1 MPWDRHLGLVL
12 LAAVLVAAIGY
23 GFWPRP
29 VAVDVVSVTRA
40 PLQVTVEEEGKTRVV
55 DRFIISA
62 PVPGYM
68 RRIELK
74 VGDSVTREQVLVKI
88 EPLRSVILDPR
99 SRAEAQ
105 ARVAAAQAALQAAQ
119 EDVEAAQAEADYA
132 AAQLQRYRLL
142 VPKGYVSLE
151 ALQQAE
157 AAARRTRARRISA
170 EFAVQVAQHELE
182 AARTALRYSVAQG
195 EKKTMET
202 ALVQAPVDGRVLKV
216 TRESEGVVQ
225 AGEALLEVGDPS
237 SLEVVIDV
245 LSADAVR
252 IAPGTRVLFERWG
265 GGAPLEGSVRRVEPT
280 GFTKISALGVE
291 EQRVLVLADFA
302 SPLEQ
307 WKRLGDGYRVEA
319 RFILWEGQDVLQVP
333 ASALFRHRE
342 DWAVFVAEN
351 GRARLQPIE
360 VGHRSGLAAEV
371 VSPLREGD
379 LVIVHPDDSIADRAR
394 ISVRR
399 SIDAP

>member
-1 MPWDRHLGLVL
+1 MPWRRYLGPVSLG
-12 LAAVLVAAIGY
+12 AVLVAAIGY

-29 VAVDVVSVTRA
+29 VAVDVVTVTRA

-170 EFAVQVAQHELE
+170 EFAVQVAKHDLE

-195 EKKTMET
+195 DKRAMET
-202 ALVQAPVDGRVLKV
+202 ALVRAPVDGRVLKV

-225 AGEALLEVGDPS
+225 AGEGLLEIGDPN
-237 SLEVVIDV
+237 SLEVVVDV

-252 IAPGTRVLFERWG
+252 IAPSTRVLFERWG
-265 GGAPLEGSVRRVEPT
+265 GGAPLEGWVRRVEPA

-302 SPLEQ
+302 SPVEQ
-307 WKRLGDGYRVEA
+307 WRRLGDAYRVEA
-319 RFILWEGQDVLQVP
+319 KFILWEGKNVLQVP
-333 ASALFRHRE
+333 ASALFRHRG

-351 GRARLQPIE
+351 GRARLQPIKL
-360 VGHRSGLAAEV
+360 GHRSGLAAEV

-379 LVIVHPDDSIADRAR
+379 LVVIHPDDSIEDRTR
-394 ISVRR
+394 ISVRQR
-399 SIDAP
+399 MDAP

>member
-252 IAPGTRVLFERWG
+252 IARGTRVLFERWG

-307 WKRLGDGYRVEA
+307 WQRLGDGYRVEA

-379 LVIVHPDDSIADRAR
+379 LVIVHPDDSIEDRAR
-394 ISVRR
+394 ISLRR

>member
-29 VAVDVVSVTRA
+29 VAVDVVSVKRA

-379 LVIVHPDDSIADRAR
+379 LVIVHPDDSIEDRAR

>member
-1 MPWDRHLGLVL
+1 MPWGRHLGLVL

-55 DRFIISA
+55 DRFVISA

-157 AAARRTRARRISA
+157 AVARRTRARRIST

-195 EKKTMET
+195 EKKAMET
-202 ALVQAPVDGRVLKV
+202 ALVQAPVDGSVLKV

-333 ASALFRHRE
+333 ASALFRHRD

-351 GRARLQPIE
+351 GRARLQPIKL
-360 VGHRSGLAAEV
+360 GHRSGLAAEV

-379 LVIVHPDDSIADRAR
+379 LVVVHPDDSIEDGTR
-394 ISVRR
+394 ISMGRT
-399 SIDAP
+399 IDAS